1 MIRSWVVEDSIVSE
15 VDRQPDQLQLALVA
29 AIAQAALIQ
38 MDAEFRGMATLGHN
52 PIVWTIFEDERQF
65 IDKFHRK
72 QVPAPDTVEHAR
84 SIVRRLS
91 TGAARVR
98 RSPRRA
104 AIAAATYFNT
114 IPSLRVRSLV

>member
-1 MIRSWVVEDSIVSE
+1 MPSDVLAPPRPKLPLTEKQDLRTRRDSVIWSWVVEDSIVSE

-65 IDKFHRK
+65 I
-72 QVPAPDTVEHAR
+72 E
-84 SIVRRLS
+84 
-91 TGAARVR
+91 
-98 RSPRRA
+98 
-104 AIAAATYFNT
+104 
-114 IPSLRVRSLV
+114 